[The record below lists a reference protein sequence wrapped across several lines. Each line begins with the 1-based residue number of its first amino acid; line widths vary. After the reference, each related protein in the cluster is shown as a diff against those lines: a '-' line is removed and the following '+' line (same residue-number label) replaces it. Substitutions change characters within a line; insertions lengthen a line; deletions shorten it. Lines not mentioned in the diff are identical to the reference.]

1 MFTLDTK
8 PECKAC
14 KRREREIDEGLA
26 KDLLYSLFNP
36 YHREKGN
43 VNLFDFVKEHLKN
56 EELKQFFE
64 NFSFMLNDMIRG
76 YKYISRFWSEKL
88 DDYVE
93 AKKRAWQE
101 IKRKL
106 REGKL
111 KREDLSASELVN
123 YFYEEIVEDLKKEG
137 YLEEDY
143 FRGYRFTKQAER
155 SLSRKILQLS
165 LRNLG
170 SEDFGEHE
178 TEKVGISKFL
188 SEELVEFDN
197 FKHTFDSID
206 IQESLVRCALRD
218 KSLRIEEIDLI
229 AREGKHLE
237 RCVYVMLIDVSDS
250 MRGRKI
256 VGAIESA
263 LALKKVI
270 SKSGLDELHVV
281 AFNHRVRRIRDG
293 EILNLRTRGRTD
305 IGLAL
310 KTAREIVRKRKG
322 SGVIFLITDGE
333 PTSSFDPNLSPIT
346 CALNEA
352 EKLRK
357 VDANL
362 TIVMLSPEKRFLALC
377 DRIAKIVGK
386 SNLVYIENP
395 LNMKKFIVRSYIK
408 RLYHNG

>member
-14 KRREREIDEGLA
+14 KRKEREIDEGLV

-43 VNLFDFVKEHLKN
+43 VNPFNFVKEHLKN

-64 NFSFMLNDMIRG
+64 NFSFMINDMIRG

-93 AKKRAWQE
+93 AKRKAWQE

-106 REGKL
+106 KEGEL

-137 YLEEDY
+137 YLEDDY
-143 FRGYRFTKQAER
+143 FRGYKFTKQAER
-155 SLSRKILQLS
+155 ALSKKVLELS
-165 LRNLG
+165 LQNLTG
-170 SEDFGEHE
+170 EDFGEHE
-178 TEKVGISKFL
+178 TEKIGISNFL
-188 SEELVEFDN
+188 RSEIVEYDDV
-197 FKHTFDSID
+197 KHTYDSID
-206 IQESLVRCALRD
+206 LQETLVRCALRD
-218 KSLRIEEIDLI
+218 PSLKFDERDLV
-229 AREGKHLE
+229 ARESKHME

-250 MRGRKI
+250 MRGRRI
-256 VGAIESA
+256 IGALESA
-263 LALKKVI
+263 LAFRKIVKRCNM
-270 SKSGLDELHVV
+270 DELHVV
-281 AFNHRVRRIRDG
+281 AFNHRVRRIKDE

-310 KTAREIVRKRKG
+310 KTAREIIKRRRG

-333 PTSSFDPNLSPIT
+333 PTSSYDPYLTPT
-346 CALNEA
+346 MCALKEA
-352 EKLRK
+352 EKLRR

-362 TIVMLSPEKRFLALC
+362 TIVMLSPEKRFLSLC
-377 DRIAKIVGK
+377 EKIAKLCGK
-386 SNLVYIENP
+386 ANLVYIENP
-395 LNMKKFIVRSYIK
+395 LNMKKFFVKSYMRK
-408 RLYHNG
+408 FYSW

>member
-8 PECKAC
+8 PECRAC
-14 KRREREIDEGLA
+14 KSKEREIDEGLA

-43 VNLFDFVKEHLKN
+43 VNLFNFVKEHLKN

-93 AKKRAWQE
+93 AKRKAWQE

-106 REGKL
+106 KSGEL
-111 KREDLSASELVN
+111 KREDLSANELVN

-143 FRGYRFTKQAER
+143 FRGYRFAKQAER
-155 SLSRKILQLS
+155 ILSKKIFQLALQ
-165 LRNLG
+165 NLG
-170 SEDFGEHE
+170 KEDFGEHE
-178 TEKVGISKFL
+178 TEKVGISNLL

-197 FKHTFDSID
+197 FVHTFDSID

-218 KSLRIEEIDLI
+218 RSLKIEESDLVT
-229 AREGKHLE
+229 RKGKHLE

-263 LALKKVI
+263 LALKKI
-270 SKSGLDELHVV
+270 IRRSGLDELH
-281 AFNHRVRRIRDG
+281 I
-293 EILNLRTRGRTD
+293 
-305 IGLAL
+305 
-310 KTAREIVRKRKG
+310 
-322 SGVIFLITDGE
+322 
-333 PTSSFDPNLSPIT
+333 
-346 CALNEA
+346 
-352 EKLRK
+352 
-357 VDANL
+357 
-362 TIVMLSPEKRFLALC
+362 
-377 DRIAKIVGK
+377 IA
-386 SNLVYIENP
+386 
-395 LNMKKFIVRSYIK
+395 
-408 RLYHNG
+408 

>member
-8 PECKAC
+8 PECRAC
-14 KRREREIDEGLA
+14 KSKEREIDEGLA

-43 VNLFDFVKEHLKN
+43 VNLFNFVKEHLKN

-93 AKKRAWQE
+93 AKRKAWQE

-106 REGKL
+106 KSGEL
-111 KREDLSASELVN
+111 KREDLSANELVN

-143 FRGYRFTKQAER
+143 FRGYKFTKQAER
-155 SLSRKILQLS
+155 ALSKKVLQLS
-165 LRNLG
+165 LQNLAN
-170 SEDFGEHE
+170 EDFGEHE
-178 TEKVGISKFL
+178 TEKIGISNIL
-188 SEELVEFDN
+188 RNEIVDYDDV
-197 FKHTFDSID
+197 KHTYDSID
-206 IQESLVRCALRD
+206 IQESLVKCALRD
-218 KSLRIEEIDLI
+218 PSLKFDERDLV
-229 AREGKHLE
+229 ARESKHLE
-237 RCVYVMLIDVSDS
+237 KCVYVMLIDVSDS
-250 MRGRKI
+250 MRGRRI
-256 VGAIESA
+256 IGALESA
-263 LALKKVI
+263 LALRRIIKRNNM
-270 SKSGLDELHVV
+270 DELHVV
-281 AFNHRVRRIRDG
+281 AFNHRVRKIKDE

-310 KTAREIVRKRKG
+310 KTAREIIKKRRG

-333 PTSSFDPNLSPIT
+333 PTSSYDPYLTPT
-346 CALNEA
+346 MCALKEA

-357 VDANL
+357 IDATL
-362 TIVMLSPEKRFLALC
+362 TIVMLSPEKKFLALC
-377 DRIAKIVGK
+377 ERIAKLSK
-386 SNLVYIENP
+386 NANLVYIENP
-395 LNMKKFIVRSYIK
+395 LNMKKFFVRSYMK
-408 RLYHNG
+408 RLRL